1 MSVATQIVDP
11 QSATLALTLLQS
23 KAGNRWGRAV
33 EEMKTNRLH
42 VAGDFPEFIVT
53 NKSGVAYKVR
63 LDMHGSGSCTCPDF
77 QVRIA
82 QDGRI
87 CKHIAAAAITALAPQ
102 VGVSSPANGNGSVKA
117 NGISSAEVAPLIFRI
132 RRSVQTD
139 GKAAVQ
145 VEVQARVINDQA
157 QDRETASYAYE
168 LLERLAS
175 LAGGTRV
182 PGGPAVGP
190 LGWKNTAPSD
200 NNARE
205 DGGHMECARRDGVPA
220 SGAGSPAKTFLP
232 GAAKTKP
239 IKSHATSTTEG
250 GPVHAVITKIDRMKT
265 RQGDSLFLKVDV
277 GGETVRVFGRPEELA
292 ERLEASGYDI
302 PASEIEAG
310 MELHLPCLVKVG
322 QGHNGYK
329 NIEEF
334 LPEAAE

>member
-1 MSVATQIVDP
+1 MFATQAVDP
-11 QSATLALTLLQS
+11 QSASLALSLLQP

-42 VAGDFPEFIVT
+42 VSGDFPEFIVT

-63 LDMHGSGSCTCPDF
+63 LDLHGSGSCTCPDF

-82 QDGRI
+82 QEGRI

-117 NGISSAEVAPLIFRI
+117 NGNSNAEIAPLIFRI

-145 VEVQARVINDQA
+145 VEVQARVTNDEE
-157 QDRETASYAYE
+157 QDSQTASYAYE

-175 LAGGTRV
+175 HA
-182 PGGPAVGP
+182 A
-190 LGWKNTAPSD
+190 KNSAPSD
-200 NNARE
+200 NAHRE
-205 DGGHMECARRDGVPA
+205 FD
-220 SGAGSPAKTFLP
+220 SPS
-232 GAAKTKP
+232 AATATP
-239 IKSHATSTTEG
+239 IKPRRVTAASKT
-250 GPVHAVITKIDRMKT
+250 GPVSAVITKIDRMKT
-265 RQGDSLFLKVDV
+265 RQGESLFLKVDV
-277 GGETVRVFGRPEELA
+277 NGETVRVFGRPEELA

-310 MELHLPCLVKVG
+310 MELHLPCSVKVG
-322 QGHNGYK
+322 QNNGGYK
-329 NIEEF
+329 TIEEF
-334 LPEAAE
+334 LPEAAA